1 MSADVRDLITL
12 DDVMQELQLGPN
24 GCVAGWG
31 RRGVAGGTCCWQ
43 QYAAGTLQH
52 VQLAPAA
59 QQPSAPSSSHCCT
72 RSGLLYCM
80 EYLEDNLE
88 EWLGGELQSYGDD
101 DYLLFVSAPAS
112 GELGSAVTAV
122 NGRLHALGG
131 LDACRLAAGRA
142 MLVPRCCPCSFTAA
156 PFSSVLPLQD
166 CPGQIELYS
175 HLSVF
180 KTFVD
185 YLKRDGWQICVV
197 SRLQPQQPKQGS
209 WH

>member
-24 GCVAGWG
+24 GCVAGCCRHGG
-31 RRGVAGGTCCWQ
+31 RAGGVVVSRQ
-43 QYAAGTLQH
+43 QLPAGALQH

-59 QQPSAPSSSHCCT
+59 PVAAQAPSAPSSHCCT

-112 GELGSAVTAV
+112 GELGSAVMAV
-122 NGRLHALGG
+122 NGRLQALGG
-131 LDACRLAAGRA
+131 LDASRLAAGRA
-142 MLVPRCCPCSFTAA
+142 MLVPRCPCSFTAWHPACLCHPCRTA
-156 PFSSVLPLQD
+156 PAR
-166 CPGQIELYS
+166 
-175 HLSVF
+175 LSC
-180 KTFVD
+180 T
-185 YLKRDGWQICVV
+185 RTCRC
-197 SRLQPQQPKQGS
+197 SRRL
-209 WH
+209 WTT